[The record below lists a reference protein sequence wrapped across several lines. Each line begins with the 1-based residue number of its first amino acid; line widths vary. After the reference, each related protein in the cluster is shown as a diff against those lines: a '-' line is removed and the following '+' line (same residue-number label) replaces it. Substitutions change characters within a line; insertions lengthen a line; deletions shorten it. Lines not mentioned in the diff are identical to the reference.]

1 MMQRNQAFLHVG
13 AGPHFLRGAEE
24 DADFASPHV
33 AEQLP
38 LGGVWM

>member
-13 AGPHFLRGAEE
+13 AGRHFLRGAEE